1 MFRPF
6 AITSPLA
13 VMLLLFAGEAS
24 AAPAPE
30 QPVKDDRGAAKSD
43 PSGEADSKANRAP
56 KDRSDEAD
64 KKSASSKDRPADE
77 ESPAAT
83 AARVVRGMESA
94 RERISERKTGS
105 DTQKLQRQVLNDLQS
120 LIDLAGRMQQSQPRQ
135 PDPSQSESQGS
146 PQGSQEPQ
154 QAPSQADSGQGGPQR
169 KEDDSGANSTEA
181 TGDSSRRQVDDSR
194 RRQLLGEVWGHLP
207 EALRQR
213 LLNDLG
219 EKTLPGYDDLVRRY
233 FEALAEQAKPAS
245 NSSEK
250 KLE

>member
-1 MFRPF
+1 MFHPF
-6 AITSPLA
+6 AIISPLA

-24 AAPAPE
+24 TAPAPKE
-30 QPVKDDRGAAKSD
+30 PGKNDRGTATSG
-43 PSGEADSKANRAP
+43 PSREADSKENRADKERP
-56 KDRSDEAD
+56 EEAD
-64 KKSASSKDRPADE
+64 KKSAASKDQPADE

-83 AARVVRGMESA
+83 AARIVRGMQSA

-105 DTQKLQRQVLNDLQS
+105 DTQKLQQQVVNDLQS
-120 LIDLAGRMQQSQPRQ
+120 LIDVASRMQQSQPRQ

-169 KEDDSGANSTEA
+169 KQDDSGANSTEA
-181 TGDSSRRQVDDSR
+181 TGDSSRRPADDSR